1 MQEVNKGALKLISC
15 GGSEVKLAVRPQSY
29 CYFVD
34 AFNLKVPF
42 PQRIWRQ
49 PVSLGALSDHES
61 ETRSDARGLRVHE
74 LLLVSPDIP
83 ATGDVQA
90 LCQNITWL
98 LRIVNTRLVK
108 AAATTM
114 IGQFRFP
121 FNFQRSFFKCVS
133 ERIKITRTFKGIII
147 LL

>member
-1 MQEVNKGALKLISC
+1 M
-15 GGSEVKLAVRPQSY
+15 KLAVRPQSY

-34 AFNLKVPF
+34 AFNLKVPLADLASARF
-42 PQRIWRQ
+42 PWSSFSVT
-49 PVSLGALSDHES
+49 PDHES

-74 LLLVSPDIP
+74 LLLVSLDIP

-114 IGQFRFP
+114 IG
-121 FNFQRSFFKCVS
+121 
-133 ERIKITRTFKGIII
+133 
-147 LL
+147 